1 MLKYVLEPQFYEH
14 FLKLSLAT
22 RILLD
27 SEDCINKNELAKS
40 LLCSFVEET
49 QNLYNVSMLTCNFHY
64 LLHINEDAKLYG
76 SLDNISAFKF
86 ENHLQKIKK
95 SVRKCNSVA
104 VQLYNRQVEKSL
116 NIIPVENKTN
126 ILYGRT
132 VNGFITS
139 LKLQDIYISIMAP
152 DNFCMVKDKIIQ
164 VKKIISNGNCPKF
177 EGEIVKNLHPYFDNP
192 LNSSTF
198 GILYSNG
205 FETGDELCFSYLDIN
220 HKVLCLVTNDIFL
233 FIPLIHK
240 IL

>member
-1 MLKYVLEPQFYEH
+1 MSYKAIRQSSKRQAAKLMSDIFCKKPSVSKKLHSLRNCIPREFERKPRHLNELDKWKATEYRQFLLYTGTLVLKYVLEPQFYEH

-95 SVRKCNSVA
+95 V
-104 VQLYNRQVEKSL
+104 
-116 NIIPVENKTN
+116 
-126 ILYGRT
+126 
-132 VNGFITS
+132 
-139 LKLQDIYISIMAP
+139 
-152 DNFCMVKDKIIQ
+152 
-164 VKKIISNGNCPKF
+164 
-177 EGEIVKNLHPYFDNP
+177 
-192 LNSSTF
+192 
-198 GILYSNG
+198 
-205 FETGDELCFSYLDIN
+205 
-220 HKVLCLVTNDIFL
+220 
-233 FIPLIHK
+233 
-240 IL
+240 